1 MKSEGWEEPLLDEEI
16 AGVARSALRT
26 AFGESVEQDNA
37 RLDLELVDIAIDGSG
52 RRAPISGFRGLTSIY
67 REGKL
72 VILVSYAGRD
82 EPRLMAMDV
91 GAVRRIYALIRL
103 SYLGEVFK
111 VDGVRNVPYQS
122 VGPFS
127 TFKSSPLTDP

>member
-52 RRAPISGFRGLTSIY
+52 HRFQ
-67 REGKL
+67 
-72 VILVSYAGRD
+72 
-82 EPRLMAMDV
+82 
-91 GAVRRIYALIRL
+91 
-103 SYLGEVFK
+103 VF
-111 VDGVRNVPYQS
+111 VV
-122 VGPFS
+122 
-127 TFKSSPLTDP
+127 